1 LLENYFLD
9 KIVRKT
15 IFKSY
20 IFVTY
25 IKVMQTFTVKINER
39 SKAGIALKKMLEI
52 LETQPGVQ
60 IVEEERSPYNPEFV
74 KKIKATEKR
83 ASYKEINPNDVWG
96 SLGLK

>member
-1 LLENYFLD
+1 VVNF
-9 KIVRKT
+9 KIFVSK
-15 IFKSY
+15 ILFKSY
-20 IFVTY
+20 NFVV
-25 IKVMQTFTVKINER
+25 KNNDMQTITIKINER

-74 KKIKATEKR
+74 KKIKAAEKQ
-83 ASYKEINPNDVWG
+83 KGIVIDTNDIWG